1 MSSSSQDSGATDAL
15 VRLLEV
21 MRRLR
26 DPQTGCSWDREQ
38 TFATIVPHTLEEAF
52 ELADAVA
59 SGRPDAIQDELGDL
73 LFQVVFLAQ
82 LAQEQGWFGFGDVAA
97 AIGGKLTRRHPHVF
111 GGQVFADA
119 AEQSRSWESI
129 KAAERDAVSE
139 AAALGGIAAALPA
152 LSRAAKLGRRAG
164 RLGFDWPEPEGVRA
178 KVFEEIAEVDAAPT
192 RGQAAVNEEVGD
204 LLFAMANWARHL
216 RVDPE
221 DALRAAN
228 RKFEHRFALMETAAR
243 KAGAAL
249 ESLDAAAWD
258 RLWAEAKSSGT

>member
-15 VRLLEV
+15 ARLLEV

-26 DPQTGCSWDREQ
+26 DPQTGCSWDRAQ
-38 TFATIVPHTLEEAF
+38 TFATIVPHTLEDAF
-52 ELADAVA
+52 ELSDAVA

-73 LFQVVFLAQ
+73 LFQIVFLAQ
-82 LAQEQGWFGFGDVAA
+82 LAHEQGWFGFGDVAA
-97 AIGGKLTRRHPHVF
+97 AIAGKLTRRHPHVF

-129 KAAERDAVSE
+129 KAHERDAVGE
-139 AAALGGIAAALPA
+139 AATLGGIAAALPA

-164 RLGFDWPEPEGVRA
+164 RVGFDWLEPQGVRA

-192 RGQAAVNEEVGD
+192 RGQAAVSEEIGD
-204 LLFAMANWARHL
+204 LLFAVANWARHL

-228 RKFEHRFALMETAAR
+228 RKFERRFALMETAAR
-243 KAGAAL
+243 KAGVAL
-249 ESLDAAAWD
+249 ESLDAAAWE